1 MKKKYFFIW
10 LTFCISYLSAYSQ
23 ISEGG
28 VPPSFNHISTLR
40 STSPVYSAQVDLD
53 VDRLIWEDSIMKRNG
68 NVPRIAVD
76 VPVDINIRNTGKWS
90 VLPDSIRIW
99 QQTVT
104 AQNARG
110 MIISYEDFYIP
121 KGGKLFIYNE
131 KKTHIL
137 GAYTNETHPEGG
149 GFATEPISGD
159 TFTFEYVAS
168 EISEEEPRLVVKEVG
183 YIYGTGHCYGLEVC
197 TPDLNSSFSC
207 HVNVNCPTGYPWQN
221 QKRGVVLLLI
231 KNYRAWSGCS
241 GSLVNNTAVDGKPYV
256 LTASHC
262 FDMAVDVQFDKSI
275 VCFNYEFNS
284 CENQTVAPDYKS
296 LVGIK
301 KLVHN
306 SRFGGSDTYLFQI
319 NKNVPEEWHPYYNGW
334 DRSNNASESGVV
346 IHHPDV
352 DVKKL
357 ALYDK
362 TITSTT
368 YSESKGEGAKNA
380 YWRVVYNGVGVT
392 EGGSSG
398 SPLFNKDGYI
408 IGTLT
413 AGASTCSTMYSPDV
427 YGKIWYAWDQHSSD
441 ILKPYLDPLNTGV
454 ERLAAY
460 DPSPISGIEDE
471 NGYDFKELVLY
482 PSPAENELNVN
493 TSSIIRSIK
502 VYDLQGVQ
510 VFSNFGY
517 NSSTA
522 QIPLNGLGKGV
533 YTITVQTENKKLTDK
548 FLKK

>member
-10 LTFCISYLSAYSQ
+10 LTFCIGYLSAYSQ

-40 STSPVYSAQVDLD
+40 STTPVYNAQVDLD
-53 VDRLIWEDSIMKRNG
+53 VDRLLWEDSIMTRNG

-76 VPVDINIRNTGKWS
+76 VPVDIDIRNTGKWS
-90 VLPDSIRIW
+90 VLPDSVKIW
-99 QQTVT
+99 QQTVIAKDAT
-104 AQNARG
+104 G
-110 MIISYEDFYIP
+110 IIISYEDFYIP
-121 KGGKLFIYNE
+121 KGGKLYIYN
-131 KKTHIL
+131 KDKTHIL
-137 GAYTNETHPEGG
+137 GAYTNATYPEGG
-149 GFATEPISGD
+149 SFATEPISGD

-168 EISEEEPRLVVKEVG
+168 KISDEEPRLVVKDVG
-183 YIYGTGHCYGLEVC
+183 YVYRAAHCYGANTCV
-197 TPDLNSSFSC
+197 PKLNESESC
-207 HVNVNCPTGYPWQN
+207 HKNINCTEGYPWQN

-231 KNYRAWSGCS
+231 KYYREWGACS

-262 FDMAVDVQFDKSI
+262 FDMAVDVQFDQLI

-284 CENQTVAPDYKS
+284 CENQTVAPEYKS
-296 LVGIK
+296 LVGVK

-319 NKNVPEEWHPYYNGW
+319 NNNVPEEWHPYYNGW
-334 DRSNNASESGVV
+334 DRSNNASVSGVV
-346 IHHPDV
+346 IHHPNW

-362 TITSTT
+362 AVTSTT
-368 YSESKGEGAKNA
+368 YTESSKEGAKNA
-380 YWRVVYNGVGVT
+380 YWRVVYNGIGVT

-408 IGTLT
+408 VGTLT
-413 AGASTCSTMYSPDV
+413 AGASTCSTLYSPDV
-427 YGKIWYAWDQHSSD
+427 YGKLWYAWDQYSGD

-471 NGYDFKELVLY
+471 KGYEFKELVLY
-482 PSPAENELNVN
+482 PSPAESELNVN

-502 VYDLQGVQ
+502 IYDLQGLQ
-510 VFSNFGY
+510 VFSNSGY

-522 QIPLNGLGKGV
+522 QIPLNELNKGV